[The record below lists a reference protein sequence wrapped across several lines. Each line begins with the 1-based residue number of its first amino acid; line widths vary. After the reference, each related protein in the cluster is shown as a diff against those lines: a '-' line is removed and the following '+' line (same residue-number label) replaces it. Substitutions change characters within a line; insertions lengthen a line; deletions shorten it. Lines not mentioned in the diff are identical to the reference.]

1 MVWLQWSSDST
12 NRMKQEGDMPGKRI
26 LVIGAG
32 NMGAGIAQLCAQQ
45 GFEAVIAD
53 INIDL
58 SNGAK
63 ARIEKGLQKRVE
75 QGKITEAD
83 KNSVLSRISASGD
96 LSPAAGADLVIES
109 VIENI
114 DIKRK
119 VFAELDGICPPET
132 ILATNTTSLS
142 ISTMADAT
150 KRPEKVVQM
159 HFFNPPVIMKLVEI
173 MPGRR
178 TAPETVKKAEE
189 YARLLGKDP
198 VVCKNEAPAG
208 IVSRVLGQ
216 LLNEATWLVA
226 SGIADPSDID
236 KAMKLGANHP
246 MGPLELI
253 DLIGLD
259 VHRAK
264 MQTLRKFLDDPR
276 YQHPELLDRMIE
288 EGRLGKKAGKGFYTY
303 GEGK

>member
-1 MVWLQWSSDST
+1 
-12 NRMKQEGDMPGKRI
+12 MPVQKV
-26 LVIGAG
+26 LVVGAG

-45 GFEAVIAD
+45 GLEAVISD
-53 INIDL
+53 ISLDL
-58 SNGAK
+58 STKAK
-63 ARIEKGLQKRVE
+63 ARIEKGLQRRVD
-75 QGKITEAD
+75 QGKLAETD
-83 KNSVLSRISASGD
+83 KSAILSRIAVAGD
-96 LSPAAGADLVIES
+96 LSPAAECDFVVES
-109 VIENI
+109 VLENI

-119 VFAELDGICPPET
+119 VFAELDRLARPDV

-142 ISTMADAT
+142 ISAMAEAT
-150 KRPEKVVQM
+150 QRPDKVVQM
-159 HFFNPPVIMKLVEI
+159 HFFNPPTIMKLVEI
-173 MPGRR
+173 MPGRM
-178 TAPETVKKAEE
+178 TSPETLEA
-189 YARLLGKDP
+189 ARQLAFKLGKDP

-226 SGIADPSDID
+226 SGVAEPADVD

-264 MQTLRKFLDDPR
+264 MQTLTRILDDPR
-276 YQHPELLDRMIE
+276 YKHPELVDRMID
-288 EGRLGKKAGKGFYTY
+288 EGRLGKKVGKGFYSY
-303 GEGK
+303 DEGK